1 MYVIFLKLYK
11 SVLDVIQSVY
21 ANEEIKYRNYNK
33 QYGHRFEYATRAVSL
48 YDIQSALRLEALFCT
63 CELSCKFGASDGT
76 NFVPLQVEQ

>member
-1 MYVIFLKLYK
+1 MYVIFLKLNK

-48 YDIQSALRLEALFCT
+48 YDIQSASIRSLILHLRIIMQIRRF
-63 CELSCKFGASDGT
+63 
-76 NFVPLQVEQ
+76 